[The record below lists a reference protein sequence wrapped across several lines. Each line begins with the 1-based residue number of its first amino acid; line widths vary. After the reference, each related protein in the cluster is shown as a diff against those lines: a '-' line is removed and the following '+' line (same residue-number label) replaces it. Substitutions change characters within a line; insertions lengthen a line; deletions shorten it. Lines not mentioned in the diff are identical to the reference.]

1 MKVTLKRLFAI
12 DFCDGRDSLLLD
24 FKLYSGS
31 EYYIKEL
38 VQGRMSVEET
48 IETRKIHR
56 CSVSGCQKSDRG
68 VPRDNDP

>member
-1 MKVTLKRLFAI
+1 
-12 DFCDGRDSLLLD
+12 
-24 FKLYSGS
+24 
-31 EYYIKEL
+31 
-38 VQGRMSVEET
+38 MSVEET